1 MKKIFY
7 FIASAIVA
15 LGAVA
20 CQNDVDETI
29 NPESKGVSFYAE
41 VEGLSRITIGVQNE
55 NGYPVI
61 WEVGDKLEVNTNEKI
76 YFFEYDGEKFTCYDE
91 GVENIVG
98 KNVLILYTSSIY
110 GLDSTLG
117 KSGLYLSTGHEIVF
131 SPDMTIKL
139 EVEGS
144 FLRFASEHSVTL
156 SMESEEAN
164 ENPFIYDNGYHNS
177 ITLEAGDDI
186 WVPFYINTP
195 TPPHCEYTLS
205 ASIDGEVI
213 KSTTVELEK
222 GKIYNLGTIVKP
234 SKVYLAPGVW
244 ASDGAKF
251 AAYFFNDDAQTAS
264 LMATRAAT
272 EVWVWMTDED
282 NDGTYECNVPEGFA
296 KVIFCRMNPAA
307 ETPSFDSAWNKTAD
321 LDIDTKAEDYTTKNQ
336 YYVTGYGEESQ
347 PSNGSWNVSRE
358 EEVTTPAT
366 ESTWAIAGGFSDWG
380 DTAMTTTSTNKVYV
394 AQGIELA
401 AGAEFKV
408 KVLGDTEWKTS
419 YGGGIKFLK
428 ANNYMQSYFDGSNIS
443 VEAAGTYDIY
453 FDEILC
459 LVYLMETGTAYTTA
473 TIQGEDGTDPAG
485 SGSGD
490 VIVTNIGLVGSF
502 QGWNV
507 AAPIAM
513 TDNGDGWLVASNVEL
528 YKGDEFKFV
537 VGNSWDG
544 SYGHKDA
551 VLVAETDT
559 EYTLST
565 DNGQNIK
572 ATKNGK
578 FNVYFNAAS
587 KAFKYTVAEEYS
599 DLMVNITIDNKANW
613 SPLYI
618 TLKSGDTTI
627 VENATV
633 TDNKYAISGN
643 YIGESLSYVL
653 SNGTKTSD
661 GNVSITKD
669 GATINLEEVVI
680 KLKVQLDTNNAKQ
693 WWGTTMKIHVWET
706 GTSFDTSWPGV
717 AMTSEGN
724 YTWSI
729 NVPSELVGK
738 TINYLVHNGN
748 GWQSSDAKVTINAE
762 GNTVTGSSIGIN

>member
-41 VEGLSRITIGVQNE
+41 VEGLSRITIGVQDE

-61 WEVGDKLEVNTNEKI
+61 WEEGDQLEVKTSEKS
-76 YFFEYDGEKFTCYDE
+76 YNFEYNGEKFTCYDE

-98 KNVLILYTSSIY
+98 ENVLILYTSSTENI
-110 GLDSTLG
+110 DSTLG
-117 KSGLYLSTGHEIVF
+117 KSGLYLSTGNELVF

-139 EVEGS
+139 EVLGS

-156 SMESEEAN
+156 SMESEQAGVA
-164 ENPFIYDNGYHNS
+164 PFYYDTAYHNS
-177 ITLEAGDDI
+177 ITLEADDDI
-186 WVPFYINTP
+186 WVPFYIHTTP
-195 TPPHCEYTLS
+195 CEYTLS

-213 KSTTVELEK
+213 KSTTVELEQ

-234 SKVYLAPGVW
+234 SKTYLVPNMW
-244 ASDGAKF
+244 ASEGAKF
-251 AAYFFNDDAQTAS
+251 AACFFNDDAETAS

-296 KVIFCRMNPAA
+296 NVIFCRMNPAA
-307 ETPSFDSAWNKTAD
+307 ETPSWESVWNKTAN
-321 LDIDTKAEDYTTKNQ
+321 LDVEKKT
-336 YYVTGYGEESQ
+336 YYVTAWKENENEES
-347 PSNGSWNVSRE
+347 NIAKGLWE
-358 EEVTTPAT
+358 DAT
-366 ESTWAIAGGFSDWG
+366 AGWTLAGTFDDWG
-380 DTAMTTTSTNKVYV
+380 AGKAMESVAGTSLFVVEDLT
-394 AQGIELA
+394 LA
-401 AGAEFKV
+401 ADARIKV
-408 KVLGDTEWKTS
+408 KHPNTWEVS
-419 YGGGIKFLK
+419 FGGGINYLK
-428 ANNYMQSYFDGSNIS
+428 ADHYMMSYINGSDINIL
-443 VEAAGTYDIY
+443 EEGTYDIY
-453 FDEILC
+453 FDEVTHFI
-459 LVYLMETGTAYTTA
+459 YLMTAGISYVDATEQTTN
-473 TIQGEDGTDPAG
+473 GNE
-485 SGSGD
+485 GSGD

-544 SYGHKDA
+544 SYGNKDA

-599 DLMVNITIDNKANW
+599 DLMVDITIDNKANW

-618 TLKSGDTTI
+618 TLKSGETTI

-693 WWGTTMKIHVWET
+693 WWGNTMKIHVWET

-762 GNTVTGSSIGIN
+762 GNTVTGSSIGIK